1 MRSLLEYYFSNSSPV
16 PRKFAKRWDLVAA
29 VRDPEVF
36 RITTKI
42 EETSVSLKESRQ
54 NSSVTLQSQNEDE
67 KRELTDQ
74 GNVLEEKTILEI
86 AAKFEAEEEL
96 QPEHPDKNNI
106 LSTFGEKLDQSN
118 EEAASPNPVTKV
130 TASVAPLKQASESP
144 VSFESEKF
152 GKDDRMNKQ
161 GVCRISNCMFHRTIN
176 FLQNSIPSPLFALC
190 E

>member
-1 MRSLLEYYFSNSSPV
+1 MDKLEDE
-16 PRKFAKRWDLVAA
+16 KFAQSN
-29 VRDPEVF
+29 
-36 RITTKI
+36 KI

-161 GVCRISNCMFHRTIN
+161 AASDIFTLSAGEARSRLVNRKKDPRRDVQMSLQEKYQLVSNM
-176 FLQNSIPSPLFALC
+176 
-190 E
+190 